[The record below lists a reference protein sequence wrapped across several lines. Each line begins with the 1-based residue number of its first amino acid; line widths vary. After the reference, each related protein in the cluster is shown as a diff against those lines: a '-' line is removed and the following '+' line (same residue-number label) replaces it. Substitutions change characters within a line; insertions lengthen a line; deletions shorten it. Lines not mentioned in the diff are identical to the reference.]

1 MDAVTPAMRPAPHR
15 RKEIDMQPRRTAAVP
30 AQRTRIAT
38 RATLVMV
45 AVAVTAPAMA
55 QAGTPTTAPRAV
67 AAARL
72 APLDGGRISPYAGI
86 GDSAFSGDG
95 GPALFAELGAPFG
108 LAVDRAG
115 RLLIADSSNQ
125 RVRRVAPGKFGP
137 VISTVAGSG
146 IDGTAG
152 DGGAAV
158 HAQLHF
164 PGAVAAAPDGGFY
177 IASQITEGNPN
188 SPVRKVTP
196 SGIITR
202 FAGTTVSGYGG
213 DHGPALNALMDHPV
227 GVAAD
232 AAGNVYITEGFRVR
246 KVDPHG
252 IITTYA
258 GGATEGFSGDG
269 GPAIAAKLERPGA
282 IATDSHGV
290 VYVVT
295 GHRVRKITPNGIIST
310 VAGNGTAALSG
321 DGGPAVHA
329 GLARP
334 MSVAADGTGNVYIG
348 DAATEISGVVRAVDA
363 AGRIRTIAGTTGP
376 SPRFVNYGPATETT
390 LLPAGLALDGHGRL
404 YISDAFH
411 ARVHALDPPLS
422 AAAAGRC
429 TKAAAQQ
436 LVERQHLGGFTNF
449 TPHPVAKV
457 LCGPFLGRHS
467 RAMIVS
473 LSRETCLPA
482 GGWVVYR
489 HVGAG
494 WHRVKVNLSLFGMV
508 FRHGTFGF
516 VEKHPL
522 PGKDGVIC
530 TSRRW
535 VGRSWRWNGHRLVH
549 GRYHRVKAPTH
560 V

>member
-1 MDAVTPAMRPAPHR
+1 M
-15 RKEIDMQPRRTAAVP
+15 I
-30 AQRTRIAT
+30 IA
-38 RATLVMV
+38 LV
-45 AVAVTAPAMA
+45 AVAVAVPATAHARTAGPAETSA
-55 QAGTPTTAPRAV
+55 AAPRAAVV
-67 AAARL
+67 ARV

-86 GDSAFSGDG
+86 GGSGFSGDG
-95 GPALFAELGAPFG
+95 GPALFAELATPFG
-108 LAVDRAG
+108 VAVDRVG

-125 RVRRVAPGKFGP
+125 RVRRVAPGTFGP
-137 VISTVAGSG
+137 QISTVAGNG
-146 IDGTAG
+146 ADGTAG
-152 DGGAAV
+152 DGGPAV

-177 IASQITEGNPN
+177 IVSRLSEGNPN

-196 SGIITR
+196 SGVIER

-213 DHGPALNALMDHPV
+213 DHGPALTALMDHPV
-227 GVAAD
+227 AVAAD

-246 KVDPHG
+246 KVDAHG

-269 GPAIAAKLERPGA
+269 GPAIAAKLERPSA
-282 IATDSHGV
+282 IAADPHGV

-295 GHRVRKITPNGIIST
+295 GHRVRKITPDGIIAT
-310 VAGNGTAALSG
+310 VAGNGTATSTG

-334 MSVAADGTGNVYIG
+334 LSVAADGAGDVYIG
-348 DAATEISGVVRAVDA
+348 DATGEINGVVRAVDP
-363 AGRIRTIAGTTGP
+363 AGTIRTIAGSAGQP
-376 SPRFVNYGPATETT
+376 DRLVNYGPATETPM
-390 LLPAGLALDGHGRL
+390 LPIGLALDGHGRL
-404 YISDAFH
+404 YISDEFH
-411 ARVHALDPPLS
+411 GRVHALDPALS
-422 AAAAGRC
+422 VAAAGRC

-473 LSRETCLPA
+473 LSRETCIPA
-482 GGWVVYR
+482 GGFVVYR
-489 HVGAG
+489 HVGAR
-494 WHRVKVNLSLFGMV
+494 WHRVLASLSLFGMV

-522 PGKDGVIC
+522 PGADGVIC

-535 VGRSWRWNGHRLVH
+535 IGRSWHWNGRRLVH